1 MNADAFDVGAKNFL
15 PLLDRDETLAHAVR
29 VATLAT
35 ALARRLGLEDTA
47 LDQVRAGAVLHDVG
61 KLVVPDHILLKPG
74 PLDADEWVVMRQH
87 PVWGARL
94 LEAAGLTG
102 HALAIV
108 ACHHER
114 WDGSGYPHGLRRDE
128 IPLAARLFAVV
139 DVYDAL
145 THDRPYRP
153 AWSAEEALAYLRDQA
168 GILFDPR
175 VVAAFVEMLEERRN
189 GHG

>member
-114 WDGSGYPHGLRRDE
+114 WDGSGYPRGLKGEE
-128 IPLAARLFAVV
+128 IPVEARILAVA

-145 THDRPYRP
+145 RSDRPYRS
-153 AWSAEEALAYLRDQA
+153 AWSEEEALSYIRAQSGR
-168 GILFDPR
+168 LFDPR
-175 VVAAFVEMLEERRN
+175 VVEALEEVTA
-189 GHG
+189 